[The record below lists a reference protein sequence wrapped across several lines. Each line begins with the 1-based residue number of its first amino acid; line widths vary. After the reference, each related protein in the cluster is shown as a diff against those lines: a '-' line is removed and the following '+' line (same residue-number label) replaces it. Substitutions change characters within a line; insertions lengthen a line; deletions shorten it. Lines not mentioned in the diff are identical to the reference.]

1 MEADAGSLIDR
12 VRLLPCIFRD
22 GTRDDLALAEAF
34 RRCHDIVGIVYEVP
48 TMQPA
53 VLRQVLLPIFLDAL
67 GSPATL
73 TEWQQRFTRGR
84 LDDKEL
90 DRLGAYFDRWAHRFE
105 LFHPQ
110 YPFAQVAGLRTEK
123 GETKGAGLL
132 VATEPTG
139 NNVPLFA
146 SRTEG
151 DSLPLTVAA
160 AARWLMH
167 AHCWDV
173 AAIKTGVVGDPKA
186 QGGKTSGNPTGP
198 LGSLGVVVPV
208 GTTLYET
215 LLLNTPVGVGD
226 RLGTAQWRREE
237 GDPRWTG
244 GPQWSGDYVPDGL
257 LDLWTLQSRRI
268 RLFPNTTGTET
279 VVDRVIVAA
288 GDRLRDGPPEWEPHT
303 AWRLDKQK
311 KQTAGLPA
319 MRPLRHAPG
328 RPVWQGMRAL
338 LALEA
343 DSSDVRT
350 SELLDQAAA
359 LERMKLLDHQY
370 PLRVEVFGIEYGNQ
384 SAVIEDLHHDAMSLP
399 VAALRGQGEA
409 YDLVIEVAAQ
419 AEALAR
425 AINHLAADLRQ
436 ALGCDPIPW
445 DKGQRPGEQLL
456 YALDPLVRRLLAGVG
471 ADADDSGK
479 LEAGRLAWETLA
491 DQATRRTAR
500 PLFDV
505 PASAFLGRTVLHG
518 KKERS
523 YKLGSAAN
531 SFDSAVD
538 EILPRAAE
546 ARTRARADTPRSMR
560 R

>member
-1 MEADAGSLIDR
+1 MDGGSLVDQ
-12 VRLLPCIFRD
+12 VPLLPCIFGD
-22 GTRDDLALAEAF
+22 GSRKDLALSEVF
-34 RRCHDIVGIVYEVP
+34 QRCHEVVGIVYEVP
-48 TMQPA
+48 TMHPA
-53 VLRQVLLPIFLDAL
+53 VLRQLLLPIFVDAL
-67 GSPATL
+67 GVPGTSRQW
-73 TEWQQRFTRGR
+73 EQRFRRGR
-84 LDDKEL
+84 LDEAEL
-90 DRLGAYFDRWAHRFE
+90 DRLSAYLDTWRHRFD
-105 LFHPQ
+105 LFHPE

-151 DSLPLTVAA
+151 DTLALSVAA
-160 AARWLMH
+160 AARWLVH

-186 QGGKTSGNPTGP
+186 KGGKTSGNPTGP

-215 LLLNTPVGVGD
+215 LLLNTQIGVGD
-226 RLGTAQWRREE
+226 RLGTPQWRREP
-237 GDPRWTG
+237 GDRGWAG
-244 GPQWSGDYVPDGL
+244 GPQWSADYVPDGL

-268 RLFPNTTGTET
+268 RLFPNNTGPRT

-288 GDRLRDGPPEWEPHT
+288 GDRLGGGTPDWEPHT
-303 AWRLDKQK
+303 AWRVDTPK
-311 KQTAGLPA
+311 KPTPQVRPI
-319 MRPLRHAPG
+319 RPLRHAPG
-328 RPVWQGMRAL
+328 RAVWQGMRGL

-343 DSSDVRT
+343 VPGEVRT
-350 SELLDQAAA
+350 SELLDQLAA
-359 LERMKLLDHQY
+359 LEREKVLDHHY

-384 SAVIEDLHHDAMSLP
+384 SAVIEDLYHDAMSLP
-399 VAALRGQGEA
+399 VAALRGHGEA
-409 YDLVIEVAAQ
+409 YDLVVEAAAQ
-419 AEALAR
+419 AEALSR
-425 AINHLAADLRQ
+425 AINRLSADLRQ
-436 ALGCDPIPW
+436 ALGSEPIPW

-471 ADADDSGK
+471 ADAEDSDK
-479 LEAGRLAWETLA
+479 LEAGRVAWEILA
-491 DQATRRTAR
+491 YQATQRTAR
-500 PLFDV
+500 LLFEV
-505 PASAFLGRTVLHG
+505 PASAFLGRSVMNG
-518 KKERS
+518 KTERS

-531 SFDSAVD
+531 SFDKTVN

-546 ARTRARADTPRSMR
+546 ARLRARAETTQSMR